1 LRTKAACE
9 KPHALLARPAGC
21 GNNRASGDGVEG
33 MNRIFGAALVIVS
46 LLAASGAR
54 AQNKTLVIGMGSA
67 DAGKLDPHIA
77 STTPD
82 KGLLQYMFNGLVR
95 LRPGQISPETIEP
108 DLAESWT
115 ANPAGTEW
123 TFHIRQGVQCHWG
136 YGEFTAEDAAYS
148 IKRASNSKTSSY
160 SNDFSGIASVEP
172 VDRYTLK
179 VTLKN
184 PVAGFLGYVANIN
197 GGNMVCKK
205 AAEEMGDGFSKRPIG
220 TGPFMFA
227 EYQPQQ
233 YVRLV
238 ANKQYFRGA
247 PKLDEIM
254 YRYIPSDSSRDLA
267 FQSGELDM
275 IYGKQDQSWVDRTK
289 QLPGVKVVAMEPGEL
304 STLFLNITQKPLDDI
319 RVREAVAYAVDR
331 KSIVA
336 FKGAGTSREA
346 VSVVPSGYLGT
357 DEHAALFP
365 YDPARARQLLTEAGY
380 PNGLTIK
387 TIHTTLTGMET
398 FIEAIQAQLKT
409 VGINLDVQLVE
420 HATYHSQIRKDL
432 SPLVHYQAARFP
444 IADVYLTQFYDSASI
459 VGTPTAVT
467 NFSHCNVADDDIRAA
482 RIETDPVKQKEL
494 WKGAQASIIKAVCG
508 VPVYEQLQLWA
519 WKDTLDLGYEL
530 KGSLNLAPPITENTH
545 FVN

>member
-1 LRTKAACE
+1 MRKIFAAGLVVA
-9 KPHALLARPAGC
+9 ALLA
-21 GNNRASGDGVEG
+21 GNE
-33 MNRIFGAALVIVS
+33 
-46 LLAASGAR
+46 
-54 AQNKTLVIGMGSA
+54 AQAQKKTLVIGMGSA

-82 KGLLQYMFNGLVR
+82 KGLLQYIFNGLVR
-95 LRPGQISPETIEP
+95 MKPGQISPDTIEP

-123 TFHIRQGVQCHWG
+123 TFHIRHGVQCHAN

-148 IKRASNSKTSSY
+148 IKRAANKATSSY
-160 SNDFSGIASVEP
+160 SNDFSSVASADA
-172 VDRYTLK
+172 VDQYTLK
-179 VTLKN
+179 ITLKN

-205 AAEEMGDGFSKRPIG
+205 AAEEMGDGFSKKPIG

-247 PKLDEIM
+247 PMLDEIM

-267 FQSGELDM
+267 FQAGELDM

-289 QLPGVKVVAMEPGEL
+289 QMPGVKVLAMEPGEL
-304 STLFLNITQKPLDDI
+304 STLFLNIAEKPLDDI
-319 RVREAVAYAVDR
+319 RVREAIAYGVDR
-331 KSIVA
+331 KAIVA

-357 DEHAALFP
+357 DEHAPLFP
-365 YDPARARQLLTEAGY
+365 YDPAKAKALLKEAGY
-380 PNGLTIK
+380 PDGLTVK

-398 FIEAIQAQLKT
+398 FIEAIQAQLKKIGVT
-409 VGINLDVQLVE
+409 LDVQLVE

-459 VGTPTAVT
+459 VGTPKAVT
-467 NFSHCNVADDDIRAA
+467 NFSHCNVADDEIRAA
-482 RIETDPVKQKEL
+482 RIEADPAKQKEL
-494 WKGAQASIIKAVCG
+494 WKTAQQKIIKAVCG

-519 WKDTLDLGYEL
+519 WKDNLDLGYDL
-530 KGSLNLAPPITENTH
+530 KGSLNLAPPVTEKTH
-545 FVN
+545 FLN

>member
-1 LRTKAACE
+1 MRKIFVAGLVFAAF
-9 KPHALLARPAGC
+9 LVAG
-21 GNNRASGDGVEG
+21 E
-33 MNRIFGAALVIVS
+33 AA
-46 LLAASGAR
+46 
-54 AQNKTLVIGMGSA
+54 AQKKTLVIGMGSA

-95 LRPGQISPETIEP
+95 MKPGQISPDTIEP
-108 DLAESWT
+108 DLAESWSS
-115 ANPAGTEW
+115 NPAGTEW
-123 TFHIRQGVQCHWG
+123 TFHIRHGVQCHWD

-148 IKRASNSKTSSY
+148 IKRAANKATSSY
-160 SNDFSGIASVEP
+160 SNDFSSIVSADV
-172 VDRYTLK
+172 VDPYTLK
-179 VTLKN
+179 ITLKN

-205 AAEEMGDGFSKRPIG
+205 AAEEMGDGFSKKPIG

-238 ANKQYFRGA
+238 ANKRYFRGA
-247 PKLDEIM
+247 PQLEEIM
-254 YRYIPSDSSRDLA
+254 YRYIPSDASRDLA

-289 QLPGVKVVAMEPGEL
+289 QVPGVKVLAMELGEL
-304 STLFLNITQKPLDDI
+304 STLFLNITEKPLDDI
-319 RVREAVAYAVDR
+319 RVREAIAYGVDR
-331 KSIVA
+331 KAIVA

-357 DEHAALFP
+357 DEHAPLSP
-365 YDPARARQLLTEAGY
+365 YDPAKAKELLKEAGY
-380 PNGLTIK
+380 PDGVTIK

-398 FIEAIQAQLKT
+398 FIEAIQAQLKKIG
-409 VGINLDVQLVE
+409 VNLDIQLVE
-420 HATYHSQIRKDL
+420 HATYHAQIRKDL

-444 IADVYLTQFYDSASI
+444 VADVYLTQFYDSASI
-459 VGTPTAVT
+459 VGAPKAVT
-467 NFSHCNVADDDIRAA
+467 NFSHCNVADDEIRAA
-482 RIETDPVKQKEL
+482 RVETDPVKQKEL
-494 WKGAQASIIKAVCG
+494 WKTAQEKIIKAVCG

-519 WKDTLDLGYEL
+519 WKDNLDLGYDL
-530 KGSLNLAPPITENTH
+530 KGSLNLAPPVTDKTH
-545 FVN
+545 FLK